1 MIRRILAPVDLS
13 AVSQPLIS
21 LASDLAR
28 LAGSELVV
36 LHVFTPEDYAEVQQ
50 DTAVALDD
58 YVGGLWATM
67 RDQVRA
73 AGGPDAVRL
82 EVLQGWSVP
91 EQILAAARRWD
102 VQTIVMGTH
111 GRTGLQ
117 RLLLGSVAEEVL
129 RHATC
134 PVLVV
139 PSAAQAVI
147 RMPAGAGAPAAE
159 RGREQT

>member
-1 MIRRILAPVDLS
+1 MIRQILAPIDLS
-13 AVSQPLIS
+13 TISEPLIS
-21 LASDLAR
+21 LAGDLAR
-28 LAGSELVV
+28 LTGAELVV
-36 LHVFTPEDYAEVQQ
+36 LHVFTPEDYAEVRQ
-50 DTAVALDD
+50 DAAIPLDE

-82 EVLQGWSVP
+82 EVVQGWSVP

-102 VQTIVMGTH
+102 VQMIVMGTL
-111 GRTGLQ
+111 GRTGLR

-134 PVLVV
+134 PVLVI
-139 PSAAQAVI
+139 PAAAQAVI
-147 RMPAGAGAPAAE
+147 RMPAGVGAPAAE